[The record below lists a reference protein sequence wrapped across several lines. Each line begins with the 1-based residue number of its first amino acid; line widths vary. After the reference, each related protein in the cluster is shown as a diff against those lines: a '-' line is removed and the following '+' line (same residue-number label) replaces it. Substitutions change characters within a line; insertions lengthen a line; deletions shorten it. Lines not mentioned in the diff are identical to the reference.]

1 MQTPINPI
9 ASSIG
14 GSTPDVALRG
24 SCPRLELRDR
34 CRKGTDV
41 GLTRR
46 LAVGV
51 GIGFIG
57 VLPLIG
63 CAATAPSS
71 EDLAT
76 SSAISVP
83 RAHRFP
89 TDADT
94 GIDPDCPY
102 LIVKVSTPGVGFDS
116 KKSRALQE
124 IQRPFL
130 KTFSAHLE
138 RVGFRLWEPVSVRLE
153 RAGFTELGAWWG
165 RFSVL
170 GVNELNVRE
179 AAELEEIMAKLTPDE
194 RARAEQIW
202 LEATQATWVV
212 DSSVLDI
219 SDPFRIR
226 RPRGGKKLAWSWTM
240 SKIPSVLDGALRV
253 DLFTHSRFD
262 NPRRRINRISQ
273 LRITAKSDFGSRA
286 SKDADLAAAVFL
298 PHVRQLCAD
307 MSATLSEEEAELEL
321 LRERLTVE
329 IIRVRERR
337 AEHEKHLELEIE

>member
-1 MQTPINPI
+1 M
-9 ASSIG
+9 
-14 GSTPDVALRG
+14 
-24 SCPRLELRDR
+24 
-34 CRKGTDV
+34 
-41 GLTRR
+41 GLTFR
-46 LAVGV
+46 LAVGF
-51 GIGFIG
+51 GIGSIG
-57 VLPLIG
+57 VLSQFG

-76 SSAISVP
+76 SHAISVP

-89 TDADT
+89 SGADT
-94 GIDPDCPY
+94 RIDPDCPY

-138 RVGFRLWEPVSVRLE
+138 RVGFRLWEPDSVRLE
-153 RAGFTELGAWWG
+153 RAGFAELGAWWG

-179 AAELEEIMAKLTPDE
+179 AAELEEIMVKLTPDE
-194 RARAEQIW
+194 RARADQIR

-212 DSSVLDI
+212 ESSVLNI
-219 SDPFRIR
+219 SDPFQVR
-226 RPRGGKKLAWSWTM
+226 RPRGGKRLAWSWTM
-240 SKIPSVLDGALRV
+240 SKIPSVLDGVLRV

-273 LRITAKSDFGSRA
+273 LRITTKSNFGSRA

-298 PHVRQLCAD
+298 PHARQLCAD
-307 MSATLSEEEAELEL
+307 MSATLLEEEAKLE
-321 LRERLTVE
+321 RIRDQLTEE

-337 AEHEKHLELEIE
+337 AEQEKHLKLEVEQ